1 MPTLPF
7 APPTTDR
14 DYPHLRACYRD
25 SQLRSRWGV
34 ATPAFLAPMEGLTS
48 EPIRRCFS
56 RVGGLGVVCTEFV
69 RIHNGTT
76 FGEVKGARDEWLA
89 AEIARGLLP
98 TSKLSVQFMGDDP
111 VKLAYAAQIAEEAGA
126 DFVDLNLGCPPKAG
140 GRACAGSTM
149 LKDENFPI
157 ALRVIRAMSSAVTRI
172 PMTVKL
178 RLGWSDPADLIRLT
192 LAIEEAGA
200 SMVTIHGRTAEQKYS
215 GVADWDRIG
224 EAKARLRIPVL
235 VNGDITDVA
244 AVDDALGRSGADGVM
259 IGRGA
264 LRNPWSVSHR
274 TDTGHGDGLHAGHG
288 PGLERHVE
296 AARQPELHAG
306 QTEERAQLLGR
317 RGLQPAEAHHQ
328 PRRVL
333 RQTGG
338 LPPRL
343 GFAVC
348 YLRNDRQR
356 PPRRAEGGPAF
367 RPDRLRNCL
376 TRPWPKRLHGRP

>member
-111 VKLAYAAQIAEEAGA
+111 IKLAYAAQIAEEAGA

-264 LRNPWSVSHR
+264 LRNPWLFRQLQETATGQSPIAPTPDMVMAFMRDMAQDWSVMSKPPGNPNFMLAKLKNVLNFWDAEAFNLLKR
-274 TDTGHGDGLHAGHG
+274 TTSLGEFYAKLDDYLHASAS
-288 PGLERHVE
+288 PS
-296 AARQPELHAG
+296 A
-306 QTEERAQLLGR
+306 T
-317 RGLQPAEAHHQ
+317 
-328 PRRVL
+328 
-333 RQTGG
+333 
-338 LPPRL
+338 
-343 GFAVC
+343 
-348 YLRNDRQR
+348 
-356 PPRRAEGGPAF
+356 
-367 RPDRLRNCL
+367 
-376 TRPWPKRLHGRP
+376 